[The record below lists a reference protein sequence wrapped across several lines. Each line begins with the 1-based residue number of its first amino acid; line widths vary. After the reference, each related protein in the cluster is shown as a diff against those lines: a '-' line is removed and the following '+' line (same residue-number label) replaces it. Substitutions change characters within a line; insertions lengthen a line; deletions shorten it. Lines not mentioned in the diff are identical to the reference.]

1 MSKRALIVED
11 DRDLGGVLMELLEIL
26 NYESELTQS
35 VGESVHLL
43 KSTDLFDVLVIDYAL
58 GDGTGVDLI
67 NWCKGHVV
75 FKDLRFILIS
85 GYDKS
90 YFAPSVMKD
99 PTVTFLQKPFT
110 IAQLKNTL
118 G

>member
-26 NYESELTQS
+26 DYESEWT
-35 VGESVHLL
+35 ESVKESLHLL
-43 KSTDLFDVLVIDYAL
+43 QSADLFDVLVVDHAL

-67 NWCKGHVV
+67 NWCKERVV
-75 FKDLRFILIS
+75 FKGLRFILIS
-85 GYDKS
+85 GYDQS
-90 YFAPSVMKD
+90 HFAPPLMTD
-99 PTVTFLQKPFT
+99 PRISFLQKPFT
-110 IAQLKNTL
+110 MMQLKETL